1 MGPSIAASP
10 AILRNGPSRL
20 VLLALALTL
29 LLWGRGAEASEIYRL
44 GVGDMIQ
51 VAVFGEPE
59 LGGKF
64 TLGADGAITYPRIGR
79 VMLLDL
85 SPEEAAKRLAS
96 GLAGRIPADHTVSVD
111 VIGHAPV
118 FVTGDVQTPGR
129 HEFRPGM
136 IVLELVALG
145 GGLRRP
151 LAPVTGAALQL
162 LSLRQDFADQKLFRW
177 SQRVERAR
185 LRAEISGTDFDAA
198 GLSVSGA
205 PLDMVAAEAALFQ
218 VRKASLAGQIA
229 AFDAQRRAL
238 DDEIATL
245 QESLQLHDRE
255 LDLITQDVEATQ
267 QLANQGLTALSRL
280 REIQRQHSE
289 LKRDKLDVMSFLAR
303 ARHGRLE
310 IDQRA
315 AALQESRAAENAMAL
330 RLLELAIA
338 RTEQRIASL
347 TASIGAASE
356 DLEAGANRQLPAATY
371 IVVRRTA
378 TGTEPVRV
386 GDRDRLQPGDILEV
400 DRHLDEL
407 DGRQS
412 TQGR

>member
-1 MGPSIAASP
+1 MI
-10 AILRNGPSRL
+10 
-20 VLLALALTL
+20 L
-29 LLWGRGAEASEIYRL
+29 LLWGRGAEATEIYRL
-44 GVGDMIQ
+44 GVGDMVQ
-51 VAVFGEPE
+51 VAVFGEPD

-64 TLGADGAITYPRIGR
+64 TLGPDGSITYPRIGR
-79 VMLLDL
+79 VLLMDL
-85 SPEEAAKRLAS
+85 SPEEAAQRLAR

-162 LSLRQDFADQKLFRW
+162 LALRQDFADQKLFRW

-185 LRAEISGTDFDAA
+185 LRAEISETDFDAA
-198 GLSVSGA
+198 GLSASGA
-205 PLDMVAAEAALFQ
+205 PLDMVAAETALFQ
-218 VRKASLAGQIA
+218 IRKASLAGQIA

-245 QESLQLHDRE
+245 RESLQLHDRE

-407 DGRQS
+407 DGRQP
-412 TQGR
+412 TEGR